1 MKIIK
6 GFELCKVMGKTM
18 AVPSGE
24 LSKTF
29 PGMIKMNEPAADIW
43 RWIEAGKG
51 EEEIC
56 ELYAE
61 TYSVGMEQAKE
72 EVTMVITKMQ
82 EAGILEME

>member
-29 PGMIKMNEPAADIW
+29 PGMIKMNEPSADIW
-43 RWIEAGKG
+43 RWVEAGKDT
-51 EEEIC
+51 EEII
-56 ELYAE
+56 ELYAQ
-61 TYSVGMEQAKE
+61 TYAIDSAQATMEVKE
-72 EVTMVITKMQ
+72 VLAAM
-82 EAGILEME
+82 EASGILQR

>member
-29 PGMIKMNEPAADIW
+29 PGMIKMNEPSADIW
-43 RWIEAGKG
+43 RWVEAGK
-51 EEEIC
+51 ETEEII
-56 ELYAE
+56 ELYAQ
-61 TYSVGMEQAKE
+61 TYAIDRALAEREVKEVLAAMEAS
-72 EVTMVITKMQ
+72 
-82 EAGILEME
+82 GILQR

>member
-29 PGMIKMNEPAADIW
+29 PGMIKMNEPSADIW
-43 RWIEAGKG
+43 RWVEAGK
-51 EEEIC
+51 ETEEII
-56 ELYAE
+56 ELYAQ
-61 TYSVGMEQAKE
+61 TYTIDRALAEREVKEVLAAMEAS
-72 EVTMVITKMQ
+72 
-82 EAGILEME
+82 GILQR